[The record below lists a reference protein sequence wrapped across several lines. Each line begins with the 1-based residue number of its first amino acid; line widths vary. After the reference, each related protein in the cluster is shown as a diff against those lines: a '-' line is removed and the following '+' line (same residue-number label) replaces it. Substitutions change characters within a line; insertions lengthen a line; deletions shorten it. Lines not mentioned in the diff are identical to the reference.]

1 MSCSYQNTQ
10 ENILGQNCGVYYS
23 ESEGYDGVSRLYL
36 QLYYRQLLLFPG
48 AKRWGHSDVT
58 TAAARLPLE
67 QLTPV
72 TTFEGASQPQCLLLF
87 SSLTFLYP
95 SG

>member
-1 MSCSYQNTQ
+1 MYTTVRAKVMMGFLHLC
-10 ENILGQNCGVYYS
+10 
-23 ESEGYDGVSRLYL
+23 L

-48 AKRWGHSDVT
+48 AKRLGHSDVT
-58 TAAARLPLE
+58 AAAARLPLV
-67 QLTPV
+67 QPTPV

-95 SG
+95 SV